1 MTHHCALLIACPPAY
16 RNRAAWVFRTW
27 ATRYDV
33 ALTAVERVGDASD
46 KQHLIV
52 YGNASEIL
60 RPALII
66 PCEPGVTKQPFE
78 PRRTRWVD
86 HSRRPA
92 LDLSGSAS
100 LPIVS
105 ADPATSAVRI
115 GMDIVSSAFV
125 FLSGLSEEAPSRRDH
140 HGRIP
145 HEETLVGRLGATHR
159 PVVDEWFDLLSDGL
173 ALLVGSPVSRRDLW
187 HGAPF
192 AVCLTHDVDRIHR
205 GWVDALRRGY
215 GLVSGGRWREAARL
229 YADAAWRLA
238 AGADFYW
245 NLDDILDVDRRYGG
259 AATFYL
265 MASTSHPLDADYR
278 LRGRRWQDAVRR
290 IADAGCEIG
299 LHGSYASHCDAEMLG
314 RERDVLERLTGEPV
328 TGVRQHFLRFDSM
341 RTWKAHAQAG
351 FATDSTFGFVEE
363 IGFRAGTAFPYQVYD
378 AEADRP
384 LPLVELPLV
393 VMDRALERHL
403 ALSPDRAWPAL
414 EPVLGAVER
423 RGGCLVVLWHNL
435 FLAEACYPGWGAL
448 YERILDWARARSAWL
463 ASGERISHALTR
475 PTST

>member
-1 MTHHCALLIACPPAY
+1 MTHHCALLLACPPEQRKQAL
-16 RNRAAWVFRTW
+16 WVFRTW

-33 ALTAVERVGDASD
+33 LVTPVERIGEAPSD
-46 KQHLIV
+46 QHLIV
-52 YGNASEIL
+52 YGHAPDVA
-60 RPALII
+60 RPALVI
-66 PCEPGVTKQPFE
+66 PHEPELAGRPFD
-78 PRRTRWVD
+78 PVRARWAD
-86 HSRRPA
+86 HAGQSV
-92 LDLSGSAS
+92 LDLTGGAS
-100 LPIVS
+100 LPILS
-105 ADPATSAVRI
+105 AAATTKTVRI
-115 GMDIVSSAFV
+115 GMDVITAAFLV
-125 FLSGLSEEAPSRRDH
+125 LSGLAERRATRRDH

-145 HEETLVGRLGATHR
+145 HEETLVGRLGVTHR
-159 PVVDEWFDLLSDGL
+159 PVVDEWFDLLSDGV
-173 ALLVGSPVSRRDLW
+173 ALLVGSPVSRRNLW
-187 HGAPF
+187 DGAPF
-192 AVCLTHDVDRIHR
+192 ALCLTHDVDRIHR
-205 GWVDALRRGY
+205 GWVDGVRRAH
-215 GLVSGGRWREAARL
+215 GLVLAGGWREAVSL
-229 YADAAWRLA
+229 YGRVAGRLA

-259 AATFYL
+259 TATFYL
-265 MASTSHPLDADYR
+265 MASAEHPLDADYR
-278 LRGRRWQDAVRR
+278 PRGRRWQDAVRR

-378 AEADRP
+378 VEADRP
-384 LPLVELPLV
+384 LPLLELPLV

-403 ALSPDRAWPAL
+403 GLSPDRAWEAV
-414 EPVLGAVER
+414 EPVLNAVER

-448 YERILDWARARSAWL
+448 YEQMLNWAQARSAWL
-463 ASGERISHALTR
+463 ASAGRISHAVR
-475 PTST
+475 RCSGA